1 MTLRV
6 EVKLNVACVPVTAPF
21 WQEGK
26 PCLLPASHRAV
37 GKQRESRPR
46 RLSLEP
52 RAPHDT
58 LRDVA
63 ELELHHGAP
72 GSTLSLLGLFSLS
85 TFSELPCLPVKGFAG
100 I

>member
-21 WQEGK
+21 WWEGK

-37 GKQRESRPR
+37 GKQRERRPR
-46 RLSLEP
+46 RLDLKTG
-52 RAPHDT
+52 APHDI
-58 LRDVA
+58 LRGMA
-63 ELELHHGAP
+63 ELEPHGGAP
-72 GSTLSLLGLFSLS
+72 GSKPSLLGLFSLS
-85 TFSELPCLPVKGFAG
+85 KFSELPCLPVKGLAG